1 MAGRPRLAGVMSR
14 AIPHGFNVSDTGA
27 GRIIIVASSGGF
39 DQFVAAA
46 GEPAPDLR
54 LPQPA
59 FTRLAAAH
67 GIQILPPA
75 RTLTTQ
81 ARLPRGCPHQVLC
94 EASQPPQ
101 HSQLLSRGRMTRPI
115 MWVSC
120 GPTCVV
126 ISVAA
131 GKSAFSPQHAKW
143 RQCRGPVW
151 QTDRH
156 LFQRRPR

>member
-1 MAGRPRLAGVMSR
+1 MIELTERSEQNQGAAGARRRAGRGYRDQTPTDLRGTDMIIRVRVTSLAW
-14 AIPHGFNVSDTGA
+14 
-27 GRIIIVASSGGF
+27 
-39 DQFVAAA
+39 AA
-46 GEPAPDLR
+46 GCPP
-54 LPQPA
+54 
-59 FTRLAAAH
+59 LAAAH
-67 GIQILPPA
+67 GIRILPPA

-94 EASQPPQ
+94 EASQPSQ